1 MVTIYVIDDDPLVT
15 ESLGTA
21 LRLETPFTV
30 RTFTS
35 GAAAVAAIAEAPP
48 DVVISDFKMP
58 GMDGLQVLKAV
69 RAALP
74 DAVLMLLTGYS
85 DKDSAILAVN
95 EVGIFAYVEKPWDL
109 SDLLLKIKG
118 GLERQELV
126 RRLHDANQDLER
138 RNAELERSHADLSQA
153 NDALRI
159 AQERLVQSER
169 LAAVGRVASG
179 IAHEIGNQLAL
190 VGYAEAIKARSA
202 ANPEIVEL
210 SEVIVAAQ
218 KRLAAMVGEIK
229 DFTRGD
235 APAGLALEPADVS
248 SVVDEA
254 LAILHYDRE
263 VGARTVVRETRK
275 RPLARLHRGKF
286 AQVLINLVRNA
297 AQASPSK
304 QPIEVTLDEN
314 ERGDVVL
321 TVADH
326 GAGMTPE
333 VLARLGEPFFS
344 TRGERGTGLGIG
356 ISRRIVA
363 EHGGTIRFDS
373 TPGEGTR
380 VTVTVPGLG
389 ATS

>member
-21 LRLETPFTV
+21 LRLETPYTV
-30 RTFTS
+30 QAFTS
-35 GAAAVAAIAEAPP
+35 GPAALAAVATAPP

-58 GMDGLQVLKAV
+58 GMDGLQLLKAV
-69 RAALP
+69 RTALP

-109 SDLLLKIKG
+109 NDLLLKIKA
-118 GLERQELV
+118 GLERQELA
-126 RRLHDANQDLER
+126 RRLHQANQDLER
-138 RNAELERSHADLSQA
+138 RNADLERSHAELSQA

-210 SEVIVAAQ
+210 SDVIVAAQ

-235 APAGLALEPADVS
+235 APVGLALEPADVS

-254 LAILHYDRE
+254 LAILHYDRD
-263 VGARTVVRETRK
+263 VGARTVLRETKK

-297 AQASPSK
+297 AQASPAK
-304 QPIEVTLDEN
+304 QAIEVTLDEN
-314 ERGDVVL
+314 ERGEVVL
-321 TVADH
+321 TVADR

>member
-15 ESLGTA
+15 DSLGTA

-30 RTFTS
+30 KTFTS
-35 GAAAVAAIAEAPP
+35 GPEALAAVAAAPP

-58 GMDGLQVLKAV
+58 GMDGLQLLKAV
-69 RAALP
+69 RTALP

-109 SDLLLKIKG
+109 NDLLLKIKA
-118 GLERQELV
+118 GLERQELA
-126 RRLHDANQDLER
+126 RRLHQANQDLER
-138 RNAELERSHADLSQA
+138 RNADLERSHAELSQA

-210 SEVIVAAQ
+210 SDVIVAAQ

-254 LAILHYDRE
+254 LAILHYDRD
-263 VGARTVVRETRK
+263 VGARTVIRETKK

-297 AQASPSK
+297 AQASPAK
-304 QPIEVTLDEN
+304 QAIEVTLDEN
-314 ERGDVVL
+314 ERGEVVL
-321 TVADH
+321 TVADR